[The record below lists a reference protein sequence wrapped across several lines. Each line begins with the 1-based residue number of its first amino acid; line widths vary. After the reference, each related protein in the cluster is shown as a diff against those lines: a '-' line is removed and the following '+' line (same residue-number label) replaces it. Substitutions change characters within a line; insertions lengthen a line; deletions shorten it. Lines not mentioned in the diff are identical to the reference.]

1 LHFYFDETVKNS
13 QDKLY
18 FDDGKTPSAFEKGL
32 FEMLHFKS
40 ELKKGCLTVEIE
52 QEIGENYQF
61 SSKEIKLIVH
71 NISKKP
77 KKVKGY
83 KFTWNEEKGT
93 LEIIISIQKVSEKTI
108 KIKF

>member
-18 FDDGKTPSAFEKGL
+18 FDDGQTPSAFEKGL

-40 ELKKGCLTVEIE
+40 TYKKSCLTVEIE
-52 QEIGENYQF
+52 QEIGNNYQF
-61 SSKEIKLIVH
+61 TAKEIELIIH
-71 NISKKP
+71 NVVKKP

-83 KFTWNEEKGT
+83 QYNWNQEKST
-93 LEIIISIQKVSEKTI
+93 LIIKVALQNSSEKTI
-108 KIKF
+108 QIKF